1 MALKFEVLKENDK
14 KIVLH
19 VKGAS
24 ASMLN
29 AIRRT
34 ILNDLPAFA
43 IEEVTF
49 FENNSAMFNEY
60 LAHRLGLIPLTFDE
74 EVSADSKITFSLD
87 AQGPTTVYSKDLKS
101 TDEKIKVAKEHIP
114 IIKLVDGQN
123 LRLEAVA
130 ISGLP
135 LAHAKFQGAFCVF
148 NAFPVLK
155 SKTKKAQEDAANG
168 RFKHLI
174 DASGK
179 LLAPERCEITIAGG
193 DEDVWFEP
201 KEGEYTLTVES
212 FNAQKPKEILQRALA
227 ILESKAQD
235 AEKKLK

>member
-1 MALKFEVLKENDK
+1 MKFEVLKENDK

-19 VKGAS
+19 VKGTNTA
-24 ASMLN
+24 MLN

-60 LAHRLGLIPLTFDE
+60 LAHRLGLIPLTFDD
-74 EVSADSKITFSLD
+74 EVSKEAKITFSLD
-87 AQGPTTVYSKDLKS
+87 SQGPTTVYSKDLKS
-101 TDEKIKVAKEHIP
+101 TDEKIKVAKEHVP
-114 IIKLVDGQN
+114 VVKLVEGQN

-130 ISGLP
+130 IQGIP
-135 LAHAKFQGAFCVF
+135 LTHAKFQSAFCTF

-155 SKTKKAQEDAANG
+155 SKNKKAQEDAANG
-168 RFKHLI
+168 KFKGII

-179 LLAPERCEITIAGG
+179 ILAPEKCEITNTPG
-193 DEDVWFEP
+193 DEAVWFEP
-201 KEGEYTLTVES
+201 KENEYTITVES
-212 FNAQKPKEILQRALA
+212 FNGQKPKELLQRALD
-227 ILESKAQD
+227 ILEKKATD